1 MPIKLDWRF
10 TLLDDIAQVRLKVLL
25 DFARQAEGQF
35 DDAMKAWNEEVTG
48 LTEEQEEMMGDYL
61 IERRDNIESLLDRGY
76 TLGILGLYTFL
87 ERFLNEV
94 VGHLR
99 TGGASILPSKK
110 GFNLYQLRTHLQ
122 SVGIDMGAAPFD
134 WNELNKF
141 REVRNCIAHTNAWVT
156 DDFAVRLNRFGI
168 QVKLDTELKLPE
180 RFFPDCWTLVNDT
193 YQLVFKKAWEQ
204 FGYGKQHELWLRP
217 TRPFTDKEIRAI
229 LDQAIKEGVAAR
241 EKHMEL
247 LREEAQRDGQQDE
260 DSCGW
265 AWLEIDPALLKRIH
279 QLDIPNI
286 STSYDT
292 TAIVE
297 DFKLHLKAVS
307 DYQRMSASIRGIE
320 AAATVLEKHGINSTV
335 ESMAD

>member
-1 MPIKLDWRF
+1 MR
-10 TLLDDIAQVRLKVLL
+10 LLATCV
-25 DFARQAEGQF
+25 QAALPF
-35 DDAMKAWNEEVTG
+35 SHPK
-48 LTEEQEEMMGDYL
+48 
-61 IERRDNIESLLDRGY
+61 R
-76 TLGILGLYTFL
+76 
-87 ERFLNEV
+87 
-94 VGHLR
+94 
-99 TGGASILPSKK
+99 ASIYINYARICNPLGSIWVQHLSIGMSLISSGRFETALLIPTP
-110 GFNLYQLRTHLQ
+110 GF
-122 SVGIDMGAAPFD
+122 
-134 WNELNKF
+134 
-141 REVRNCIAHTNAWVT
+141 T

-168 QVKLDTELKLPE
+168 QVKVDTELKLPE

-320 AAATVLEKHGINSTV
+320 AAATVLEKHGINSTM

>member
-110 GFNLYQLRTHLQ
+110 GFNLYQLR
-122 SVGIDMGAAPFD
+122 
-134 WNELNKF
+134 
-141 REVRNCIAHTNAWVT
+141 R
-156 DDFAVRLNRFGI
+156 
-168 QVKLDTELKLPE
+168 
-180 RFFPDCWTLVNDT
+180 
-193 YQLVFKKAWEQ
+193 
-204 FGYGKQHELWLRP
+204 
-217 TRPFTDKEIRAI
+217 
-229 LDQAIKEGVAAR
+229 
-241 EKHMEL
+241 
-247 LREEAQRDGQQDE
+247 
-260 DSCGW
+260 